1 MSGREIK
8 MVVVV
13 FEGLGDDDI
22 GRSDAWQ
29 QRFAEPPAP
38 SSTTSCLV
46 KLQEL
51 ILMFP
56 VRPLRDDLGIDSRR
70 LSVDKSACQE
80 NIVHFHK

>member
-13 FEGLGDDDI
+13 LEGLGDDDI

-29 QRFAEPPAP
+29 QRFAELPAP

-46 KLQEL
+46 KIQEL
-51 ILMFP
+51 ILIF
-56 VRPLRDDLGIDSRR
+56 RF
-70 LSVDKSACQE
+70 
-80 NIVHFHK
+80 VHGEMTLV